1 MIRIPRDHL
10 TYQFSPDLTPVATID
25 PGDLVV
31 FETYDTSSGRLT
43 SRDDLEAFLRVR
55 DPKKVNPAA
64 GPVFVQGAEPGDE
77 LIVEIVDIT
86 LARQGWVRIVRGA
99 GVLQSEIDQDGISFV
114 QVEGDE
120 LVFDMGLRM
129 PARPMVGVIGTAPA
143 TGVIYT
149 AEPGPQGSN
158 IDVNVIT
165 VGARVHLPVHV
176 PGALLAIGDVHATM
190 GDGEA
195 TGTGVEIPAEVT
207 ARVELSK
214 GTAPGRVWI
223 ETADAWVTTGHASH
237 PGSVRRDRDGRAV
250 CAPDGE
256 PPRDPHRGLPP
267 HQRPGRH
274 PNRAVRADS
283 WARCDRLRDVSPA
296 DALEGVR
303 CLTPSPLPLHAR
315 IQSDAPVVTLGA
327 A

>member
-1 MIRIPRDHL
+1 MTRIPRDRF

-25 PGDLVV
+25 PGDQVV

-43 SRDDLEAFLRVR
+43 SRDNLEVFLRVR

-77 LIVEIVDIT
+77 LVVEIVDIA

-158 IDVNVIT
+158 IDVNMIT

-207 ARVELSK
+207 ARIELSK

-223 ETADAWVTTGHASH
+223 ETADAWVTTGHA
-237 PGSVRRDRDGRAV
+237 PTLEAAVEIAVEELCTILRANLRV
-250 CAPDGE
+250 TRTEAFLLISA
-256 PPRDPHRGLPP
+256 RGDIRIG
-267 HQRPGRH
+267 Q
-274 PNRAVRADS
+274 
-283 WARCDRLRDVSPA
+283 C
-296 DALEGVR
+296 
-303 CLTPSPLPLHAR
+303 AR
-315 IQSDAPVVTLGA
+315 IPGLDATAYAVFPRLTI
-327 A
+327 